1 MGRSSTPHKNR
12 KLVRRIMPLT
22 TKFMLPV
29 RVMFS
34 KRSTRQSS
42 LSSSMI
48 TGDFEW
54 MPVFDTTVS
63 YEA

>member
-1 MGRSSTPHKNR
+1 
-12 KLVRRIMPLT
+12 MPLT

-34 KRSTRQSS
+34 KKSTRQSS
-42 LSSSMI
+42 LSSNMI

-54 MPVFDTTVS
+54 TPVFDTTVS
-63 YEA
+63 YEAWKVVRMVMDTKMIE

>member
-1 MGRSSTPHKNR
+1 
-12 KLVRRIMPLT
+12 MPLT

-34 KRSTRQSS
+34 KKSTRQSS
-42 LSSSMI
+42 LSSNMI

-54 MPVFDTTVS
+54 TPVFDTTVS
-63 YEA
+63 YEAWKSFVW